1 MNAQTPP
8 AARIKSYS
16 DFNLKEVEAGFY
28 VKKGEGGLVEGADR
42 KGTYNYRGRI
52 YHFNDCGS

>member
-42 KGTYNYRGRI
+42 KGTYN
-52 YHFNDCGS
+52 